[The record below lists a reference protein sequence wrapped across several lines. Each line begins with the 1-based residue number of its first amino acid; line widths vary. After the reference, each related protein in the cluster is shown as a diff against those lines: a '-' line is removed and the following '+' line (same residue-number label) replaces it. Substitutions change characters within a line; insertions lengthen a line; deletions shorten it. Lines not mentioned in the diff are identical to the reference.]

1 MREVRRPQERKDM
14 DGNTEQNTSKH
25 FVIAKVGGVD
35 YLTTVDAVSSIGAE
49 HAVLALGADVRHR
62 FTVEAAQAF
71 DRDEAKT
78 YCFVDMAMDATPVAF
93 PELARIIRRANEVA
107 KARAEAEDAQK
118 EIERLMKELA
128 EVRARRDEALKVV
141 NGVA

>member
-1 MREVRRPQERKDM
+1 MPTM
-14 DGNTEQNTSKH
+14 NGNTEENMSKH

-35 YLTTVDAVSSIGAE
+35 YLSIVDAASSSGAE
-49 HAVLALGADVRHR
+49 HKVLDLGVHVRHR
-62 FTVEAAQAF
+62 FTVEACQAF

-78 YCFVDMAMDATPVAF
+78 YCFVDMAMAATPVDFA
-93 PELARIIRRANEVA
+93 ELERIVRRANEVA

-118 EIERLMKELA
+118 EIERLTAELDA
-128 EVRARRDEALKVV
+128 ARDRRNRALDVI